1 MTNQIANLSLR
12 GATPGATLP
21 RQATTTAELSV
32 AGLIKQYD
40 SESQPVLRGVSFRV
54 EPGERV
60 ALLGAN
66 GSGKSTLL
74 RCCLRLTE
82 PSSGS
87 VRLLGSDL
95 LQLGRG
101 PLRRMRAQTGFVFQR
116 HNLVD
121 RLSVL
126 SNVIHG
132 ALGRSSHPGI
142 WFQATAGQRW
152 RDEAIRC
159 LQEVGMVEHAS
170 QRADRLSGGQS
181 QRVAIARTLMQH
193 PRLVFADEPAASLD
207 PVAGEEV
214 MDLFTRLIASHGMTL
229 VFSSHDLDHARRHA
243 DRVIAL
249 RDGEIAFDRPVA
261 LVDFNELGTLYQRE
275 TG

>member
-1 MTNQIANLSLR
+1 MATQTGVLPLR
-12 GATPGATLP
+12 DAAPGAASP
-21 RQATTTAELSV
+21 RQATAAAELSV
-32 AGLIKQYD
+32 TGLSKQYD
-40 SESQPVLRGVSFRV
+40 GETRPILRDISFRV
-54 EPGERV
+54 DPGERV

-74 RCCLRLTE
+74 RCCLRLME
-82 PSSGS
+82 PSSGA
-87 VRLLGSDL
+87 VQLLGSDL
-95 LQLGRG
+95 LRLGRG
-101 PLRRMRAQTGFVFQR
+101 PLRRLRARTGFVFQR

-132 ALGRSSHPGI
+132 ALGRSRHPGT
-142 WFQATAGQRW
+142 WFQATAGQPW
-152 RDEAIRC
+152 RNEALRC
-159 LQEVGMVEHAS
+159 LQEVGMGEHAS
-170 QRADRLSGGQS
+170 RRADRLSGGQS

-207 PVAGEEV
+207 PAAGEEV
-214 MDLFTRLIASHGMTL
+214 MALFTRLIASHGMTL

-261 LVDFNELGTLYQRE
+261 SVDFTELGTLYQR
-275 TG
+275 